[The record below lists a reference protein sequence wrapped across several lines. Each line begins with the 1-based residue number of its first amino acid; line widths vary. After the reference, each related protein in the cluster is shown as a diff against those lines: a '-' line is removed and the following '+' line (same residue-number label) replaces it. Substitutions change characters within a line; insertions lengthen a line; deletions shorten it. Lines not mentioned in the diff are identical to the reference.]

1 MGYQMKYYVLLLCSF
16 FLSTTYSQ
24 WISKG
29 IGGGGAVFSVSISPY
44 NGNEIFL
51 SCDMSD
57 MFRSTDFGTSWST
70 IPYQQLVAFHHTVV
84 RFTDDSQ
91 ILYTLKNTTG
101 GYAPVKSTDGGSSW
115 FVITNPAQSASRSRC
130 FELYAHPQKNNVL
143 IVSDIYNLYASFNGG
158 NTFSTFYLSDTTA
171 KGIHLAGV
179 FFDNENV
186 YVCANKRLFVSSD
199 TGHTFSSY
207 GVAGIDTLQE
217 EIVWFEGTKQ
227 GGVSKFYCTTLTPST
242 VVARTSGGDVLS
254 FKGVYTMNYDDAG
267 WTSIKG
273 NLPEPGVDKA
283 YHIAVL
289 PNDTSLVYLSG
300 STIVN
305 INGSHAVHTVF
316 KSTNGG
322 ASFTNMFLNDPV
334 IQNNG
339 NVSTGWLG
347 WGGTQ
352 HNWFSVSFPGGL
364 AVDPHD
370 ANRVIVTNSSVP
382 HITTDGGVTWQQAYV
397 QQADA
402 HIPGQLI
409 NDADSYTTNGM
420 ETTVCYWLTWA
431 DSVRMIAGFADL
443 LTEISTDGGN
453 KWSFNY
459 TGLFAPKINDM
470 SIILKHP
477 VNNTYYA
484 AVGDVAGSNG
494 DFTDARVKLL
504 IGKIVSTTDKGQ
516 TWQTLHDFQKT
527 VSWIALDPHNPNRMY
542 ATIMDTLG
550 GVGAAYVCNDITN
563 PASTWDSLSS
573 PPRTQGRAKSI
584 FALNDGSLVM
594 TYDGRDSANFHYTS
608 SAGVFYS
615 TDSGK
620 SWQDKSFQG
629 MLINVNSFE
638 IDPNDTT
645 QQTWLVSVTSLGT
658 NQAGLYRTTNRG
670 DIWDRIF
677 TSGTQSC
684 TFHPYVPNEM
694 YLCTETQGLYYV
706 TGTNLNSP
714 TFTQDNTF
722 PFRKPQRVF
731 FNPYNPNEVWAMT
744 YGNGMRMGA
753 SAHTVYS
760 ISALSG
766 AGGEISP
773 AGKLIVGGDGTQT
786 FYFSA
791 DSGYQIDSVFVDG
804 QYVGNDTSYILS
816 VLQSNHTIYATFKY
830 QTLFV
835 AVQTKLQQYWNL
847 VSVPLVQSDYS
858 KANLFPGAISNAYS
872 FEGNYQSKDTLK
884 NSVGYWLKS
893 DSVRTVQF
901 TGLPRTNDTI
911 SVQSGWNLI
920 GVLSSPFAINQITS
934 VPPGIVTS
942 EFYSYNNG
950 YLVSDTLFPGKGYW
964 VKTAQNA
971 QLLLNQGSVL
981 SSAKLIFSYDNEL
994 PPSPPGEGL
1003 SNDIEFP
1010 KEFSLQQNYPNP
1022 FNPSTTITYQ
1032 LPEKNPGIHS
1042 IYPVAVK
1049 IYSLLGEELTTLVN
1063 EAQPAGT
1070 YLVQWDASVYP
1081 SGIYICQITAGDYTS
1096 VAKMLLMR

>member
-1 MGYQMKYYVLLLCSF
+1 MGYQMKLYVLLLCAF
-16 FLSTTYSQ
+16 FLSVSNAQ
-24 WISKG
+24 WASKG
-29 IGGGGAVFSVSISPY
+29 IGGGGAVFSVSISPH

-84 RFTDDSQ
+84 RFTDDPQ
-91 ILYTLKNTTG
+91 IVYTLKNTTG
-101 GYAPVKSTDGGSSW
+101 GYAPVKSSDGGSTW
-115 FVITNPAQSASRSRC
+115 FSITNPAGTASKARC
-130 FELYAHPQKNNVL
+130 FELFAHPQKNNIL

-158 NTFSTFYLSDTTA
+158 STFSPFYLSDTTA

-227 GGVSKFYCTTLTPST
+227 GSVTKFYCTTLTPST
-242 VVARTSGGDVLS
+242 VVARTSGSDVLS
-254 FKGVYTMNYDDAG
+254 FKGVYRMNYGDAG

-273 NLPEPGVDKA
+273 NLPESGVDKA

-289 PNDTSLVYLSG
+289 PNDTSVVYLSG

-305 INGSHAVHTVF
+305 VNGSHAVHTVF

-322 ASFTNMFLNDPV
+322 GTFTNMFLNDPV

-364 AVDPHD
+364 AVDPNN
-370 ANRVIVTNSSVP
+370 ANHVIVTNSSVP
-382 HITTDGGVTWQQAYV
+382 HITADGGVTWQQAYV

-402 HIPGQLI
+402 HNPGQLI
-409 NDADSYTTNGM
+409 NDADSYETNGM

-431 DSVRMIAGFADL
+431 DSLRMIAGFADL

-453 KWSFNY
+453 KWSLNY

-470 SIILKHP
+470 SVIVKHP
-477 VNNTYYA
+477 LNNTYYA

-504 IGKIVSTTDKGQ
+504 IGKIVSTTDQGQ

-527 VSWIALDPHNPNRMY
+527 VSWIALDPNNANRMY

-550 GVGAAYVCNDITN
+550 GIGAAYVCNDITN
-563 PASTWDSLSS
+563 PGSTWDSLSS
-573 PPRTQGRAKSI
+573 PARTQGRTKSI
-584 FALNDGSLVM
+584 FALNDGSLVV
-594 TYDGRDSANFHYTS
+594 TYDGRDSANYHYTT

-615 TDSGK
+615 TDSGQ

-629 MLINVNSFE
+629 MFINVNSFE

-645 QQTWLVSVTSLGT
+645 QSTWLVSVTSVGT
-658 NQAGLYRTTNRG
+658 NQPGLYRTTNRG
-670 DIWDRIF
+670 DSWNRIF
-677 TSGTQSC
+677 TSGVQSC

-694 YLCTETQGLYYV
+694 YLCTELQGLYYV
-706 TGTNLNSP
+706 TGTNSNTP
-714 TFTQDNTF
+714 YFTQDNTF
-722 PFRKPQRVF
+722 PFRRPQRVF
-731 FNPYNPNEVWAMT
+731 FNPYNPNEVWVMT

-753 SAHTVYS
+753 SAHTVYTITS
-760 ISALSG
+760 TSG
-766 AGGEISP
+766 AGGMIAP
-773 AGKLIVGGDGTQT
+773 AGTLIVGEDSTQI
-786 FYFSA
+786 FYCYA
-791 DSGYQIDSVFVDG
+791 DSGYEVDSVFVDG
-804 QYVGNDTSYILS
+804 QYAGSDSIITLTAI
-816 VLQSNHTIYATFKY
+816 QSNHTIYVTFKVQSFDVVA
-830 QTLFV
+830 QTV
-835 AVQTKLQQYWNL
+835 LQQSWNL
-847 VSVPLVQSDYS
+847 VSVPLVVSDYR
-858 KANLFPGAISNAYS
+858 KATLFPDAVSQAFS
-872 FEGNYQSKDTLK
+872 FEGSYQSKDTLT

-893 DSVRTVQF
+893 DSVRTVQY
-901 TGLPRTNDTI
+901 TGLPRTSDTI
-911 SVQSGWNLI
+911 SVEPGWNLI
-920 GVLSSPFAINQITS
+920 GALSSPLVVSQIS
-934 VPPGIVTS
+934 SIPPGIVAS

-950 YLVSDTLFPGKGYW
+950 YVVSDTLFAGRGYW
-964 VKTAQNA
+964 VKTTQNA
-971 QLLLNQGSVL
+971 QLLLETGAFAL
-981 SSAKLIFSYDNEL
+981 SSASRITIVPGDEI
-994 PPSPPGEGL
+994 PPSPPETG
-1003 SNDIEFP
+1003 NTNTIFVPNEFA
-1010 KEFSLQQNYPNP
+1010 LYQNYPNP
-1022 FNPSTTITYQ
+1022 FNPSTTLSFDI
-1032 LPEKNPGIHS
+1032 GHS
-1042 IYPVAVK
+1042 SFVDVIVYDMLGRVLTILVHEMKEAGR
-1049 IYSLLGEELTTLVN
+1049 YSVS
-1063 EAQPAGT
+1063 
-1070 YLVQWDASVYP
+1070 WDASAYP
-1081 SGIYICQITAGDYTS
+1081 SGMYVCRISAGEFSDE
-1096 VAKMLLMR
+1096 VKMVVMR